1 MAVLKS
7 LVTLIVEGKVVEAEK
22 SFDCADS
29 LAESLVQRGF
39 ASPLKEAEKIE
50 VPKLPEVDPREVEI
64 RKDYNKKN
72 TDELLEIAEAIG
84 IDIPEKA
91 KKAQIIDLLIAAEL
105 EEGVE

>member
-39 ASPLKEAEKIE
+39 ASRLKEAK
-50 VPKLPEVDPREVEI
+50 KLKLNNFLRLTLAKLKFVRTTI
-64 RKDYNKKN
+64 RR
-72 TDELLEIAEAIG
+72 TLRSF
-84 IDIPEKA
+84 
-91 KKAQIIDLLIAAEL
+91 
-105 EEGVE
+105 

>member
-39 ASPLKEAEKIE
+39 ASPLKGAEKIE
-50 VPKLPEVDPREVEI
+50 APKLPEVDHREVEI

-91 KKAQIIDLLIAAEL
+91 KKAQIIDLLVAAEL

>member
-22 SFDCADS
+22 SFECADS

-39 ASPLKEAEKIE
+39 ASPLKDAETIEAPQLSK
-50 VPKLPEVDPREVEI
+50 VDPREVEI

-72 TDELLEIAEAIG
+72 VDELLEIAEAIG
-84 IDIPEKA
+84 IDIPEKS
-91 KKAQIIDLLIAAEL
+91 KKAEIIDLLVAAEL

>member
-105 EEGVE
+105 EEGGE

>member
-7 LVTLIVEGKVVEAEK
+7 LVTLIVEGKVVESEK
-22 SFDCADS
+22 SFECADS

-39 ASPLKEAEKIE
+39 ASPLKEAEEIE
-50 VPKLPEVDPREVEI
+50 APQLPEVDPREVEI

-84 IDIPEKA
+84 IDIPEKS
-91 KKAQIIDLLIAAEL
+91 KKAQIIDLLVAAEL
-105 EEGVE
+105 EEGAE

>member
-50 VPKLPEVDPREVEI
+50 APKLPEVDPREVEI

-84 IDIPEKA
+84 IDIPEKS
-91 KKAQIIDLLIAAEL
+91 KKAQIIDLLVAAEL
-105 EEGVE
+105 EEGGE

>member
-22 SFDCADS
+22 SFECADS

-39 ASPLKEAEKIE
+39 ASKLKEAEKIE
-50 VPKLPEVDPREVEI
+50 TPQLPEVDPREAEI

-72 TDELLEIAEAIG
+72 TEELLEIAEAIG
-84 IDIPEKA
+84 IDIPEKS
-91 KKAQIIDLLIAAEL
+91 KKAQIIDLLVAAEL

>member
-1 MAVLKS
+1 MEVLKS

-50 VPKLPEVDPREVEI
+50 APQLPEVDPREVEI

-84 IDIPEKA
+84 IDIPEKS
-91 KKAQIIDLLIAAEL
+91 KKGQIIDLLVAAEL
-105 EEGVE
+105 EEGAE

>member
-22 SFDCADS
+22 SFECADS

-50 VPKLPEVDPREVEI
+50 TPQLPEVDPREVEI

-84 IDIPEKA
+84 IDIPEKS
-91 KKAQIIDLLIAAEL
+91 KKAQIVDLLVAAEL

>member
-39 ASPLKEAEKIE
+39 ASPLKEAEKIGA
-50 VPKLPEVDPREVEI
+50 PQLPEVDPREVEI

-84 IDIPEKA
+84 IDIPEKS
-91 KKAQIIDLLIAAEL
+91 KKAQIIDLLVAAEL

>member
-22 SFDCADS
+22 SFECADS

-39 ASPLKEAEKIE
+39 ASQLKDAEKIE
-50 VPKLPEVDPREVEI
+50 APQLPEVDPREVEI

-72 TDELLEIAEAIG
+72 TDELLEIAEAIE
-84 IDIPEKA
+84 IDIPEKS
-91 KKAQIIDLLIAAEL
+91 KKAQIIDLLVAAEL

>member
-7 LVTLIVEGKVVEAEK
+7 ETNLILSGKVIPAGETFE
-22 SFDCADS
+22 CLDS

-39 ASPLKEAEKIE
+39 ASQLKEAEKIE
-50 VPKLPEVDPREVEI
+50 APKLPEVDPREVEI

-84 IDIPEKA
+84 IEVPEKA
-91 KKAQIIDLLIAAEL
+91 KKAQIIDLLVEAEL

>member
-7 LVTLIVEGKVVEAEK
+7 LVTLIVGGKVVEAEK

-50 VPKLPEVDPREVEI
+50 APKLPEVDPREVEI

-84 IDIPEKA
+84 IEIPEKSQ
-91 KKAQIIDLLIAAEL
+91 K
-105 EEGVE
+105 GSNH

>member
-22 SFDCADS
+22 SFECADS

-39 ASPLKEAEKIE
+39 ASQLKEAEKIE
-50 VPKLPEVDPREVEI
+50 APQLPEVDPREVEI

-84 IDIPEKA
+84 IEVPEKA
-91 KKAQIIDLLIAAEL
+91 KKAQIIDLLVEAEL
-105 EEGVE
+105 EEGAE